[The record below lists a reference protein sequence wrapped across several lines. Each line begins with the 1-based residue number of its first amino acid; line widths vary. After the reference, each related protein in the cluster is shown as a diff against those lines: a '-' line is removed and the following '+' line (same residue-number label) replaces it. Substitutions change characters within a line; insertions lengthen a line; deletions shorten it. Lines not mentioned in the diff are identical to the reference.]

1 MDYEES
7 MMEKKDL
14 VWYVSY
20 GSNMLYER
28 FMCYING
35 GKFDDKGRNHKKC
48 KDTTPPID
56 KMNYE
61 LPYNMYYA
69 NKSKS
74 WDNKGVSFLNI
85 STDDGKAY
93 GVAYL
98 ITKKQFDHIFEEEN
112 GGVKPS
118 PASTW
123 YNKKHELD
131 SIDGI
136 AVMTITNRNVIKK
149 NNASERYLNVLFK
162 GLQENYP
169 SLSDEEINIYLSTR
183 NDL

>member
-1 MDYEES
+1 
-7 MMEKKDL
+7 MEKKDL

-35 GKFDDKGRNHKKC
+35 GKFDDKGKSHKQC
-48 KDTTPPID
+48 KDTTPPQA

-74 WDNKGVSFLNI
+74 WDNKGVSFLDI

-112 GGVKPS
+112 GGNKPS
-118 PASTW
+118 PTSTW
-123 YNKKHELD
+123 YNKRHELG

-136 AVMTITNRNVIKK
+136 TVMTITNRSVIKK
-149 NNASERYLNVLFK
+149 NNASEKYLNVLFK

-169 SLSDEEINIYLSTR
+169 SLSEQEINEYLSTR
-183 NDL
+183 NDH